1 MQTLRDF
8 PEDLSAKIVM
18 VRIEVDVLL
27 RAKQDQNTP
36 VSSCTLSTIKH
47 LYRSDAKII
56 LVGNWS
62 VTFDSKIPTVE
73 SVAGIFGR
81 SHLASHLF
89 YRLCICHSSVHV
101 LLLYMWVHPKAI
113 YLTLLP
119 RAMSRN

>member
-8 PEDLSAKIVM
+8 PEVLSSKIVM

-36 VSSCTLSTIKH
+36 ASSFTFSTIKY

-73 SVAGIFGR
+73 FVAGIFGR
-81 SHLASHLF
+81 SHLALT
-89 YRLCICHSSVHV
+89 SV
-101 LLLYMWVHPKAI
+101 L
-113 YLTLLP
+113 
-119 RAMSRN
+119 